1 MPAQP
6 TLSTAAKRAL
16 TTTNT
21 NTAANS
27 SSGAHSGEGEATL
40 PLKWVCAYSVKYRY
54 VSCAMVVIFVCSSCT
69 PLNNFFS
76 VCSCC
81 SSLFFATN

>member
-27 SSGAHSGEGEATL
+27 SSGAHSGEGEAAL
-40 PLKWVCAYSVKYRY
+40 PLKWVCAYSFKYRY
-54 VSCAMVVIFVCSSCT
+54 VLRALVVIFVCNSST
-69 PLNNFFS
+69 RL
-76 VCSCC
+76 VCFEC
-81 SSLFFATN
+81 LFLLLIIIFI